1 MMLRSRL
8 PFIAA
13 LILAAAFPVSN
24 VGAATKVVM
33 LYNATSAYSAS
44 YIAKEEGY
52 FEKHGLDFEFSLT
65 TNTTMT
71 PAALM
76 SETVQLGGIT
86 PPMILQANEQGL
98 DLVVVAGGTATPDPA
113 GTSGM
118 LARTGSGIKTAHDMV
133 DRKVGVP
140 GLGGTFDILAK
151 KWVESKGVDFRKVTW
166 VEVPFTRM
174 GDTMKAGL
182 VDVVAATLPFYAR
195 ITDAKIGYDIG
206 DLFSGV
212 PDGSLLAF
220 YGASRAWVHKNPD
233 AVKGMRA
240 ALDEA
245 VAFIADQSNMTTVQ
259 TILAKYTKLPVGAE
273 PPPVPTTLNVHVKP
287 NALAFW
293 IDVAHEQGLI
303 GKTSKPEAANFIAP

>member
-1 MMLRSRL
+1 MVRLGL
-8 PFIAA
+8 PFIAV
-13 LILAAAFPVSN
+13 LFLAGVFPVSG
-24 VGAATKVVM
+24 VGAATKIVM

-44 YIAKEEGY
+44 YVAKEEGY
-52 FEKHGLDFEFSLT
+52 FDKNGLDFEFSLT

-86 PPMILQANEQGL
+86 PPMIVQANEQGL
-98 DLVVVAGGTATPDPA
+98 DLVVVAGGTAAPDPA

-118 LARTGSGIKTAHDMV
+118 LARTGSGIKTAQDMI

-151 KWVESKGVDFRKVTW
+151 KWVASKGVDFRKVTW

-195 ITDAKIGYDIG
+195 IIDAKIGYDMG
-206 DLFSGV
+206 DLFAGV

-220 YGASRAWVHKNPD
+220 YGTSRDWARKNPD
-233 AVKGMRA
+233 AVKALRA
-240 ALDEA
+240 SLEEA
-245 VAFIADQSNMTTVQ
+245 VAFIADPSHTPTVQ

-273 PPPVPTTLNVHVKP
+273 PPPLPTTLAVHVKP

-293 IDVAHEQGLI
+293 IDVAQEQGLI
-303 GKTSKPEAANFIAP
+303 GKNSKPQAASFIAP

>member
-1 MMLRSRL
+1 MRRFSL

-13 LILAAAFPVSN
+13 TALALAFSAIDAR
-24 VGAATKVVM
+24 AATKIVM

-44 YIAKEEGY
+44 YVAKEVGY
-52 FEKHGLDFEFSLT
+52 FDKHGLDFEFSLT

-76 SETVQLGGIT
+76 SETVQIGGIT

-118 LARTGSGIKTAHDMV
+118 LARTGSGIKTAQDLI
-133 DRKVGVP
+133 DRKIGVP

-151 KWVESKGVDFRKVTW
+151 KWVQSKGVDFRKITW

-195 ITDAKIGYDIG
+195 ITDAKIGYDMG
-206 DLFSGV
+206 DLFAGV

-220 YGASRAWVHKNPD
+220 YGASRDWARKNPD
-233 AVKGMRA
+233 AVKALRA
-240 ALDEA
+240 SLDEA
-245 VAFIADQSNMTTVQ
+245 VAFIADPSHTATVQ

-273 PPPVPTTLNVHVKP
+273 PPPVPTTLDVHVKA

-293 IDVAHEQGLI
+293 IDVAQEQGLI
-303 GKTSKPEAANFIAP
+303 GKNSKPQAASFIAP

>member
-1 MMLRSRL
+1 MYRVVL
-8 PFIAA
+8 PLIAA
-13 LILAAAFPVSN
+13 CFLAAALPV
-24 VGAATKVVM
+24 VEGRAATKMVM

-44 YIAKEEGY
+44 YVAKDEGY
-52 FEKHGLDFEFSLT
+52 FDKHGLDFDFSLT

-76 SETVQLGGIT
+76 SETVQIGGIT

-98 DLVVVAGGTATPDPA
+98 DLVVIAGGTATPDPA
-113 GTSGM
+113 GTSGL
-118 LARTGSGIKTAHDMV
+118 LARTGSGIKIAHDLEG
-133 DRKVGVP
+133 RKIGVP

-151 KWVESKGVDFRKVTW
+151 KWVESKGTDFHKVTW

-206 DLFSGV
+206 DLFAGV

-220 YGASRAWVHKNPD
+220 YGTSRDWARKNPD
-233 AVKGMRA
+233 AVKAFRA
-240 ALDEA
+240 SLDEA
-245 VAFIADQSNMTTVQ
+245 VAFIADPSHTATVK

-273 PPPVPTTLNVHVKP
+273 PPPVPTTLDVHVKP

-293 IDVAHEQGLI
+293 IDVAQEQGLI
-303 GKTSKPEAANFIAP
+303 GKSKPEAASFIAP

>member
-1 MMLRSRL
+1 MVRSAVSVV
-8 PFIAA
+8 AA
-13 LILAAAFPVSN
+13 LLLTVVFPPS
-24 VGAATKVVM
+24 GARAATKIVM

-44 YIAKEEGY
+44 YVAKEEGY
-52 FEKHGLDFEFSLT
+52 FDKHGLDFEFSLT
-65 TNTTMT
+65 SNTTMT

-76 SETVQLGGIT
+76 SGTVQLGGIT

-118 LARTGSGIKTAHDMV
+118 LARTGSGIKAAPDLV
-133 DRKVGVP
+133 GRKIGVP

-151 KWVESKGVDFRKVTW
+151 KWVQSKGVDFRKVTW

-195 ITDAKIGYDIG
+195 ITDAKIGYDLG
-206 DLFSGV
+206 DLFAGV

-220 YGASRAWVHKNPD
+220 YGASRDWAAENRD
-233 AVKGMRA
+233 AVKALRA
-240 ALDEA
+240 SLDEA
-245 VAFIADQSNMTTVQ
+245 VTFIADPSHTARVQ

-273 PPPVPTTLNVHVKP
+273 PPPVPTTLDVHVKP

-293 IDVAHEQGLI
+293 IDVAQEQGLI
-303 GKTSKPEAANFIAP
+303 GKNSKPQAASFIAP

>member
-1 MMLRSRL
+1 MMHRSVFF
-8 PFIAA
+8 FIAA
-13 LILAAAFPVSN
+13 LMLVAFPASDVR
-24 VGAATKVVM
+24 AATKVVM

-52 FEKHGLDFEFSLT
+52 FEKHGLDFDFSLT

-118 LARTGSGIKTAHDMV
+118 LARTDSGIKTAQDMV
-133 DRKVGVP
+133 GRKVGVP

-151 KWVESKGVDFRKVTW
+151 KWAESKGVDFRKVNW

-182 VDVVAATLPFYAR
+182 VDVVSATLPFYAR
-195 ITDAKIGYDIG
+195 IVDGRIGYDVG

-220 YGASRAWVHKNPD
+220 YGASREWVRKNPE
-233 AVKGMRA
+233 AVKGLRA
-240 ALDEA
+240 ALDDA
-245 VAFIADQSNMTTVQ
+245 VTFIADPSHATVVQ

-273 PPPVPTTLNVHVKP
+273 PPPVPTTLAVHVKP

-293 IDVAHEQGLI
+293 IEVAHEQGLI
-303 GKTSKPEAANFIAP
+303 GKNSKPEAANFIVP